1 MRRLWLLLAL
11 VTFPV
16 PVSADVVTQ
25 PTGERVPSE
34 PGCDG
39 GRPTGLLATFACI
52 CDEPGVCN
60 IGDPC
65 PSETSCPDGRNG
77 TCESRMFHV
86 FNDNSCIPTQ
96 SDGLDPRED
105 ASTSPETFAPT
116 CALTFTVE
124 SRGTALFGNAFG
136 WYNATSDGSPPSPD
150 DLHLMLACDAPVGTS
165 VSLDVRSEPGYLGG
179 EVGFFLLTP
188 EERPSTARCA
198 GGDCCATLERFR
210 APTPEGYAYYSQR
223 DLNPDE
229 RGPDSFVHLLVY
241 DSVLSERKFY
251 FAWEDTFNTANNDFT
266 DLVTSVSGVEC
277 AGAGVECDTGMV
289 GACARGITRC
299 ASGTL
304 ECTPRFTG
312 EAERCDGLDND
323 CDGVVDDDA
332 MCPGETV
339 CDNGACVPHCQAAV
353 EFQCGGVRIEC
364 DEDTGL
370 CVEPS
375 CLGVSCPVGEVC
387 LDGMCRGECDG
398 IVCPGGL
405 SCFLDSCVDPCA
417 SVSCGSGEVCRLGFC
432 LPGCHQCDGLVC
444 AAEDVCDAASGD
456 CRHPS
461 CPSSCPAGEVC
472 EGAAGCHDAC
482 DGAVCPRGQVCRVG
496 ACVNL
501 PEGEDGGVP
510 MRFDGGSAGDGGGS
524 GVDAGARPSSSQPGC
539 VCGAAPS
546 SRGAGA
552 LWLLAA
558 LGLLVAVRRS
568 RRQ

>member
-1 MRRLWLLLAL
+1 MRRLMLLTAFVFAPLPA
-11 VTFPV
+11 
-16 PVSADVVTQ
+16 SAEVVTQ
-25 PTGERVPSE
+25 PTGERVPSD

-65 PSETSCPDGRNG
+65 SSETSCPDGRNG

-86 FNDNSCIPTQ
+86 FNDNTCIPTQ

-136 WYNATSDGSPPSPD
+136 WYNASTDGTPPDPD
-150 DLHLMLACDAPVGTS
+150 DLHLMLACDAPVGT
-165 VSLDVRSEPGYLGG
+165 VVALDVRGEPDYRGG

-198 GGDCCATLERFR
+198 GGDCCATVDRFR
-210 APTPEGYAYYSQR
+210 RGEGYAYYSQR
-223 DLNPDE
+223 ELNPDE
-229 RGPDSFVHLLVY
+229 RGADSFVHLLVY
-241 DSVLSERKFY
+241 DSVISERKFY

-277 AGAGVECDTGMV
+277 AGAGADCDTGMV
-289 GACARGITRC
+289 GACGRGITRC
-299 ASGTL
+299 TGGTL
-304 ECTPRFTG
+304 ECTPRYTG

-323 CDGVVDDDA
+323 CNGVVDDDA
-332 MCPGETV
+332 RCPGETV
-339 CDNGACVPHCQAAV
+339 CDNGACVPHCQTAV

-364 DEDTGL
+364 DTDTGL
-370 CVEPS
+370 CGEPA
-375 CLGVSCPVGEVC
+375 CRGVDCPAGQVC
-387 LDGMCRGECDG
+387 REGMCRGECDG

-405 SCFLDSCVDPCA
+405 SCFLDTCVDPCQSVTCA
-417 SVSCGSGEVCRLGFC
+417 SGQVCRAGFC
-432 LPGCHQCDGLVC
+432 LPGCNQCDGLVC
-444 AAEDVCDAASGD
+444 GVEEVCDATSGD

-461 CPSSCPAGEVC
+461 CPSSCPAGQVC
-472 EGAAGCHDAC
+472 DGPSGCRDAC
-482 DGAVCPRGQVCRVG
+482 DGAVCPRGQVCRMG
-496 ACVNL
+496 ACENL
-501 PEGEDGGVP
+501 LPGEDGGVT
-510 MRFDGGSAGDGGGS
+510 AGRDGGGGVGPDG
-524 GVDAGARPSSSQPGC
+524 GVDAGARPTSSQPGC
-539 VCGAAPS
+539 VCRAAPR
-546 SRGAGA
+546 RGGELGWLA
-552 LWLLAA
+552 LPIV
-558 LGLLVAVRRS
+558 LGLFGLR